1 MGFLE
6 KLERKFGRY
15 AIRNLMMY
23 LTVLYSIGFAIS
35 LINIEIYYN
44 YLSLD
49 IPKILSGLPS
59 KYYESSDVLNF
70 W

>member
-44 YLSLD
+44 YLSLY
-49 IPKILSGLPS
+49 IPKILSRLPS

-70 W
+70 